1 MGLELKSVWDPYEVL
16 DLDPDVRNTCVGRA
30 PSKGNAPC
38 RLPVCLA
45 DRKLA
50 CNALNAMARSRSKIT
65 PKSLEK
71 LACLLLCKRYH
82 QYQISE
88 MVEDWTERLNDFQDL
103 DQDTKRSVSQINQL
117 QDQLEMAKRQAK
129 EDHQESKAAKELL
142 SELAQRDQE
151 VEKLRKQLSKARKAE
166 EEALQ
171 AKAGAEQVSQDLSTQ
186 LDDWKRSAR
195 KAANRAL
202 KLRSEKES
210 LEDKLCSRERDLTD
224 AKKSEEKL
232 TEELVLVRNQLGE
245 MLDNPPP
252 AEPWWFINCELS
264 FESTYNITAK
274 VRKAF
279 AEIQSTV
286 EVAQQHVSI
295 KETDNS
301 SLQQTLASAQ
311 AETETTKKRLSAK
324 EIAYTTLQQHLA
336 SAHARLNTRNQ
347 QLALR
352 EVTTFKTQQELTS
365 IQEVVITT
373 KQQLTHQIRVDLQNQ
388 VEASST
394 IAELGEV
401 MRVFH
406 RRREEAERRI
416 AADDELFS
424 ALKLGGIRVVIW
436 MLVVGA
442 LQMLGRH

>member
-1 MGLELKSVWDPYEVL
+1 MGLEVKSVWDPYEVL

-50 CNALNAMARSRSKIT
+50 SNALNAMARGPSKIT

-88 MVEDWTERLNDFQDL
+88 MVKDWTERINDFQDL
-103 DQDTKRSVSQINQL
+103 NQL
-117 QDQLEMAKRQAK
+117 QDKLEEAKKKAK
-129 EDHQESKAAKELL
+129 EDRQESKAAKKLLWELT
-142 SELAQRDQE
+142 QRVQE
-151 VEKLRKQLSKARKAE
+151 AEKLRKQLSKAQKAE

-171 AKAGAEQVSQDLSTQ
+171 AKARAEVVSQDLSTQ
-186 LDDWKRSAR
+186 LDDSKRLAR
-195 KAANRAL
+195 KVLNRAL
-202 KLRSEKES
+202 KLRLEKRS

-232 TEELVLVRNQLGE
+232 TEELVLVRDQLGE
-245 MLDNPPP
+245 MLCNPPSG
-252 AEPWWFINCELS
+252 EPWWAINCELS
-264 FESTYNITAK
+264 FESTYNIIAE

-279 AEIQSTV
+279 ADTQSTV
-286 EVAQQHVSI
+286 AVAQQQLSI
-295 KETDNS
+295 RETDNS
-301 SLQQTLASAQ
+301 TLRQTLTSAQ
-311 AETETTKKRLSAK
+311 AETETTKKRLLIK
-324 EIAYTTLQQHLA
+324 EKAYTTLQQQLA
-336 SAHARLNTRNQ
+336 STHARLNTRNQ

-352 EVTTFKTQQELTS
+352 EETISKTQQELTS
-365 IQEVVITT
+365 NQEVVRTT
-373 KQQLTHQIRVDLQNQ
+373 KQQLTHQVRVNLQNQ

-394 IAELGEV
+394 IAELEED
-401 MRVFH
+401 MRVLH

-416 AADDELFS
+416 AVDDEYFS
-424 ALKLGGIRVVIW
+424 ALRLGGIRVGIFV
-436 MLVVGA
+436 LVVGA
-442 LQMLGRH
+442 LQMLGRR

>member
-1 MGLELKSVWDPYEVL
+1 MGLQVKSVWEPYKVL

-45 DRKLA
+45 DRRLA
-50 CNALNAMARSRSKIT
+50 CNALNAMAGSPSKIT

-82 QYQISE
+82 QYQIPE
-88 MVEDWTERLNDFQDL
+88 VVENWTKRINDFQDQ
-103 DQDTKRSVSQINQL
+103 DQVTKRWVSQINQL
-117 QDQLEMAKRQAK
+117 QDKLEEIERQAK
-129 EDHQESKAAKELL
+129 EDRQESKAVKQLL
-142 SELAQRDQE
+142 TKLAQRDQE
-151 VEKLRKQLSKARKAE
+151 AEKLRKQLSIARKAE

-195 KAANRAL
+195 KAADRAL
-202 KLRSEKES
+202 ELRSEKEC

-232 TEELVLVRNQLGE
+232 TEELVLVRDQLGE
-245 MLDNPPP
+245 MLYSPPP
-252 AEPWWFINCELS
+252 GEPWWAINCELS
-264 FESTYNITAK
+264 FESTYNITAE

-279 AEIQSTV
+279 RGIHSTIEI
-286 EVAQQHVSI
+286 AQQQLSI

-301 SLQQTLASAQ
+301 TLQQTLASAQ
-311 AETETTKKRLSAK
+311 AEAEITKKRLSTK

-336 SAHARLNTRNQ
+336 SAHAELNARNQ

-352 EVTTFKTQQELTS
+352 KEKISKIQQ
-365 IQEVVITT
+365 IQEVMRTT
-373 KQQLTHQIRVDLQNQ
+373 KQQLTHQIRVNLQNH
-388 VEASST
+388 VEAWST
-394 IAELGEV
+394 IAKLGEV
-401 MRVFH
+401 VRMLH
-406 RRREEAERRI
+406 RRRKEAERMI
-416 AADDELFS
+416 AADDELLS
-424 ALKLGGIRVVIW
+424 TLRLRGMKVGIFVVI
-436 MLVVGA
+436 VGA
-442 LQMLGRH
+442 LQMLGRR